1 MTDIENTRGRTKP
14 EDDSSD
20 EEEVANLSTFS
31 QTSANI

>member
-20 EEEVANLSTFS
+20 EEEVANLFTFS
-31 QTSANI
+31 QSSAKV